1 MLCSL
6 CSWVASKSQFSDPPP
21 PHLACHFVNKLSILN
36 VLIFCRTEILE
47 SFRVCKWRKNDYVPF
62 CIKPTIKF
70 LLEFLFL
77 TLLHS
82 QGSNSWKMLLL
93 LLILVFFFSCAWICV
108 EMDDVS
114 WLLCSIFGN
123 FGNNI
128 FSLLYYY
135 LFVYAHILA
144 MVTSISIILF
154 WLYFH
159 IFCFM
164 YILFT
169 CRTN

>member
-1 MLCSL
+1 M
-6 CSWVASKSQFSDPPP
+6 
-21 PHLACHFVNKLSILN
+21 NKLSILN
-36 VLIFCRTEILE
+36 VVIFCRTEILE

-70 LLEFLFL
+70 LLEFFFWTCCIVKAQIHEKCYSFFSYLFL
-77 TLLHS
+77 
-82 QGSNSWKMLLL
+82 
-93 LLILVFFFSCAWICV
+93 FFSRVLEYACV

-123 FGNNI
+123 NT

-135 LFVYAHILA
+135 LFVYVHILA